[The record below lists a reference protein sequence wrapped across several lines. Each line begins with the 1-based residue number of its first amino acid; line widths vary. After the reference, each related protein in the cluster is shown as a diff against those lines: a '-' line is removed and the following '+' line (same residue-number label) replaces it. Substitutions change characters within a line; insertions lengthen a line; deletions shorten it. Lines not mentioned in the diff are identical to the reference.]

1 MARTKTTTG
10 RATGASEASQTLTKA
25 ISQVEQGIAQRASMD
40 VPERFQLGEIGYAGL
55 NIFDGVS
62 RDELKRELTFPTSI
76 KTFKSMSYHSAV
88 NAALTLFDNL
98 IAKVNWKVNPPPNA
112 TEEEKRQAEILHEM
126 MHDMEHPFSEFIS
139 DILSC
144 NIYGF
149 AVHEK
154 VYRRRLKT
162 KGSMYNDGLIGWR
175 KLPLRSQESIE
186 KFIFSGDGNEIIAVK
201 QDLSALHDYY
211 NRFVTRREYEVVLPR
226 SKVLLFR
233 AGKHR
238 GDPYGK
244 SPLRDAYLAW
254 RYLTALEEIEANGV
268 SRDLAGVPVLKI
280 PPQYMSPDAS
290 PEMKAVY
297 EYYKNILRNI
307 QINTQSGL
315 ILPQAID
322 PDSKQPLFS
331 FELMSSDGKKN
342 FDTTKVKEYY
352 KNLILTSLFADVLTL
367 GQGNTGSFA
376 LAQVKN
382 SLSGFAAER
391 MLRMITEVLNQDLVK
406 QTYEL
411 NGWNPARRA
420 AIDYDNLETES
431 LDEIGKFFQRLAA
444 VGFLPRTKEVIN
456 KGLTSLGVD
465 PLDDSVNLDDVL
477 TESTS
482 RAGDG
487 MKEGLPSGTGTAVG
501 TQDTS
506 ISNLE
511 NA

>member
-1 MARTKTTTG
+1 MAKTTRNKTD
-10 RATGASEASQTLTKA
+10 ATPEASQSFVQKA
-25 ISQVEQGIAQRASMD
+25 ENQIANRAMMD
-40 VPERFQLGEIGYAGL
+40 QPERFQMGEIGYAGL
-55 NIFDGVS
+55 NIFDGIS
-62 RDELKRELTFPTSI
+62 RDELKRELTFPTSV
-76 KTFKSMSYHSAV
+76 KTFKQMSYHSAV

-98 IAKVNWKVNPPPNA
+98 IAKVQWKVNPPENA
-112 TEEEKRQAEILHEM
+112 TEEEKRKAEIIHQM
-126 MHDMEHPFSEFIS
+126 MHDMDGTFSEFIS
-139 DILSC
+139 DSLSC

-154 VYRRRLKT
+154 VFRRRLKS
-162 KGSMYNDGLIGWR
+162 KGSLYDDGLIGWK

-186 KFIFSGDGNEIIAVK
+186 KFIFSADGNEILGVK

-211 NRFVTRREYEVVLPR
+211 NRFTKRQDYQVVLP
-226 SKVLLFR
+226 KAKILLFR

-268 SRDLAGVPVLKI
+268 SRDLAGVPLLKI
-280 PPQYMSPDAS
+280 PPQYMSADAS
-290 PEMKAVY
+290 PEMKAIY

-307 QINTQSGL
+307 QSNTQSGL

-322 PDSKQPLFS
+322 PDSKQPLFT
-331 FELMSSDGKKN
+331 FELLSSDGKKN

-391 MLRMITEVLNQDLVK
+391 MLKTIVDVLNQDLVK

-411 NGWNPARRA
+411 NGWDASRRA
-420 AIDYDNLETES
+420 VIDYDNLETES
-431 LDEIGKFFQRLAA
+431 LDEIGKYFQRLAA
-444 VGFLPRTKEVIN
+444 VGFLPRTKDVIN

-477 TESTS
+477 TDSTS
-482 RAGDG
+482 KAGQG
-487 MKEGLPSGTGTAVG
+487 MKEGLPSGTGTAV
-501 TQDTS
+501 TANDTS
-506 ISNLE
+506 ATNLN
-511 NA
+511 NAA

>member
-1 MARTKTTTG
+1 MARKNTTG
-10 RATGASEASQTLTKA
+10 ALGASVKPSEALNPISKA
-25 ISQVEQGIAQRASMD
+25 VTNSVSQRASMD
-40 VPERFQLGEIGYAGL
+40 IPERFQLGEIGYAGL
-55 NIFDGVS
+55 NIFDGIS
-62 RDELKRELTFPTSI
+62 RDELKRELTFPASI
-76 KTFKSMSYHSAV
+76 RTFKQMSYHSAV
-88 NAALTLFDNL
+88 NAAVTLFDNL

-112 TEEEKRQAEILHEM
+112 TEEEKRQAEKLHEM

-139 DILSC
+139 DVLSC

-162 KGSMYNDGLIGWR
+162 KGSMYDDGLIGWK

-186 KFIFSGDGNEIIAVK
+186 KFVFSADGNEIIAVK

-211 NRFVTRREYEVVLPR
+211 NRFVKRQEYEVVLPR

-268 SRDLAGVPVLKI
+268 ARDLAGVPLMKI
-280 PPQYMSPDAS
+280 PPQYMSPEAS

-297 EYYKNILRNI
+297 EHYKNILRNI
-307 QINTQSGL
+307 QSNTQSGL

-322 PDSKQPLFS
+322 PDSKQPLFT

-342 FDTTKVKEYY
+342 FDTIKVKEYY

-391 MLRMITEVLNQDLVK
+391 MLRMITDVLNQDLVK

-420 AIDYDNLETES
+420 MIDYDNLETES
-431 LDEIGKFFQRLAA
+431 LDEIGKFMQRLGA
-444 VGFLPRTKEVIN
+444 VGFLPKTKEVIN

-465 PLDDSVNLDDVL
+465 PLDDGVNLADVL

-482 RAGDG
+482 RSGDG
-487 MKEGLPSGTGTAVG
+487 MKEGMPSGTGTAVG

-506 ISNLE
+506 VSNLE

>member
-1 MARTKTTTG
+1 MAKTT
-10 RATGASEASQTLTKA
+10 RLKSNAVQEASSETVQKELNKA
-25 ISQVEQGIAQRASMD
+25 NEIGNRAMMD
-40 VPERFQLGEIGYAGL
+40 QPERFQLGEIGYAGL
-55 NIFDGVS
+55 NIFDGLS
-62 RDELKRELTFPTSI
+62 RDELKKELTFPHSI
-76 KTFKSMSYHSAV
+76 KTFKQMSYHSAV

-98 IAKVNWKVNPPPNA
+98 ISKVNWRVVPPANA
-112 TEEEKRQAEILHEM
+112 TADEKRKAEIIHEM
-126 MHDMEHPFSEFIS
+126 MHDMEEPFSQFIS
-139 DILSC
+139 DTLSC

-154 VYRRRLKT
+154 VFRRRLKAR
-162 KGSMYNDGLIGWR
+162 GSMYDDGIIGWR
-175 KLPLRSQESIE
+175 KLPLRSQESID
-186 KFIFSGDGNEIIAVK
+186 KFIFSADGNEIVGVK

-211 NRFVTRREYEVVLPR
+211 NRFVKRQDYEVVLPR
-226 SKVLLFR
+226 SKFLLFR

-268 SRDLAGVPVLKI
+268 SRDLAGIPLLKI

-297 EYYKNILRNI
+297 EYYKNMLRNI
-307 QINTQSGL
+307 QSNTQSGL
-315 ILPQAID
+315 IIPQVID
-322 PDSKQPLFS
+322 PDSKQPMFS
-331 FELMSSDGKKN
+331 FELLSSDGKKN
-342 FDTTKVKEYY
+342 FDTIKVKEYY

-391 MLRMITEVLNQDLVK
+391 MLRTITEVLNQDLVK

-411 NGWNPARRA
+411 NGWDASRRA
-420 AIDYDNLETES
+420 TIDYENLESDS
-431 LDEIGKFFQRLAA
+431 LDEIGKYFQRLAS

-456 KGLTSLGVD
+456 KGLSSLGVD
-465 PLDDSVNLDDVL
+465 PLDESVDLDEVL

-487 MKEGLPSGTGTAVG
+487 LKTVGEGTSTSVSGKDSSSLNLDNTA
-501 TQDTS
+501 
-506 ISNLE
+506 
-511 NA
+511 